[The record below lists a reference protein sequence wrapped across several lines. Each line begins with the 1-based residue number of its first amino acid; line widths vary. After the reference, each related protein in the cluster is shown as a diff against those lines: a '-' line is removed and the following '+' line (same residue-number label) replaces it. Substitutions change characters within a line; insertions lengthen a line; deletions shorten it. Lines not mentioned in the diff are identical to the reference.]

1 MGLANQNAQISEISF
16 YEVNLEIILP
26 LIYLPRLRTY
36 VLCPLRLLF
45 LLMSV
50 THPTGKTFTET
61 KGVMKRI
68 DFFCPC
74 LAIFCLIEA
83 LCA

>member
-1 MGLANQNAQISEISF
+1 M
-16 YEVNLEIILP
+16 Y
-26 LIYLPRLRTY
+26 Y
-36 VLCPLRLLF
+36 VHYVYFF

-68 DFFCPC
+68 DFFV
-74 LAIFCLIEA
+74 LAWPFSVSLKHCAHDLTLRTIRA
-83 LCA
+83 LEEKKVGGRNLTFIVLKSSRNLR